1 MEELGVIYPG
11 KERAEE
17 GHIKTSYKINY
28 VNKQTPS
35 QPGISTTW
43 QGVWA
48 VGRATDS
55 FKIVSCPLRFLKDSL
70 LLGNTSYGYAKSVLM
85 SPNTTH

>member
-11 KERAEE
+11 KGRAEE
-17 GHIKTSYKINY
+17 GHIKTSYQINY

-35 QPGISTTW
+35 WPGISTIW
-43 QGVWA
+43 QGEWVLRG
-48 VGRATDS
+48 VTSS
-55 FKIVSCPLRFLKDSL
+55 FKIISCLLRFLRGSL

-85 SPNTTH
+85 SPDTTH